1 MKRIITFIITIAM
14 LAGMLA
20 ALKTDPVQAAS
31 KKPGKPSVTLSAG
44 TDNKSITVSI
54 AKTKNAEGYLIY
66 MKAETDSKFKKVKT
80 LKKDGTAVRTCTI
93 KDLAEGK
100 YSFKVRAYLK
110 QGSKTVKGKYGQTAT
125 LLLKVQSADGKLPIY
140 PELEFDVSHVA
151 LGGNTETYTEV
162 KLDKTYGGNGG
173 GISFSTGE
181 KIRIGAGTGQ
191 DFTAMLSKYIVTQ
204 EEYDAGVKVR
214 NDNYAVPYDMEYYT
228 MRLNACDWTTYNEL
242 NIVPTMSSF
251 NTKGLEEGKT
261 LLGTDTVEEAEAIVD
276 AWLKAGNSDTK
287 NVNFNTKSYDASSYG
302 VLDIYFNTDADDE
315 KAIVFGEWGSSSG
328 WGRETLTVDTEKFD
342 RPVYK
347 LTGVYFMN
355 PSYTD
360 DAIGWVDYAGRYT
373 EILSLITSTPYDLVR
388 SISGDD
394 KTESLGA
401 YYGGWIRVN
410 DTLFY
415 REKTSSGS
423 VYYFAPASYCE

>member
-1 MKRIITFIITIAM
+1 
-14 LAGMLA
+14 
-20 ALKTDPVQAAS
+20 
-31 KKPGKPSVTLSAG
+31 
-44 TDNKSITVSI
+44 
-54 AKTKNAEGYLIY
+54 
-66 MKAETDSKFKKVKT
+66 
-80 LKKDGTAVRTCTI
+80 
-93 KDLAEGK
+93 
-100 YSFKVRAYLK
+100 
-110 QGSKTVKGKYGQTAT
+110 
-125 LLLKVQSADGKLPIY
+125 
-140 PELEFDVSHVA
+140 
-151 LGGNTETYTEV
+151 
-162 KLDKTYGGNGG
+162 
-173 GISFSTGE
+173 
-181 KIRIGAGTGQ
+181 
-191 DFTAMLSKYIVTQ
+191 
-204 EEYDAGVKVR
+204 
-214 NDNYAVPYDMEYYT
+214 

-261 LLGTDTVEEAEAIVD
+261 ILGTDTVEEAKKIVA
-276 AWLKAGNSDTK
+276 AWLEAGNSDAK
-287 NVNFNTKSYDASSYG
+287 NVNFGIKSYDASSYG
-302 VLDIYFNTDADDE
+302 VLDIYFNKDSDDK
-315 KAIVFGEWGSSSG
+315 KAIVFGEWNSSSD
-328 WGRETLTVDTEKFD
+328 WGREKLTVDTETFEK
-342 RPVYK
+342 PVYK